1 MGILDRV
8 MQLKQQGLPDEQIIM
23 SLQQQGIT
31 PKEISDA
38 LTQAQVKNA
47 VNGIN
52 QPTQGMEQSIMDS
65 QDGAQ
70 MQPQETAGGY
80 SQYVPQTQEM
90 QAPQYSDNYQ
100 QQEYYPQENYAPQTS
115 NTDSMIEIAE
125 QVFTQKV
132 KKLKDEIEK
141 NTEFRSLTE
150 IKMTNMERRLKRMED
165 MMDKLQIEILEKVGS
180 YGEDLRSIKKE
191 MNMIEDSFS
200 KVASPLMDKASHKK
214 AHKK

>member
-70 MQPQETAGGY
+70 MQSPETAGGY